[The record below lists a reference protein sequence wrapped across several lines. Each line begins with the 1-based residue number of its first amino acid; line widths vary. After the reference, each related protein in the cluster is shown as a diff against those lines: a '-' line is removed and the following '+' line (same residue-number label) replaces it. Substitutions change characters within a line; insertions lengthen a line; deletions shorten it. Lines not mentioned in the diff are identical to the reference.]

1 MNFEMT
7 FEWFWINER
16 DWTWIFMNQTDFF
29 WIWANPGC
37 FIFELT
43 HLSSFF
49 FDRHFEN
56 QYRLRNCESDL
67 GGQGLTLNESQ
78 YEPRDSCERLHRNI
92 IKMFINIIKIID
104 VILQLFPSWSLFRS
118 TSPCDRFSSY
128 RDANLYFIH
137 LLKSD
142 KNIKWGRFL
151 LFYKLITKADINQ
164 GQLNYAHWKLLE
176 WSGYIDVGDEMCWWH
191 LWDFGDSFGHFGHQH
206 QLSSTN
212 IKRCH
217 QHRNSVTN
225 IHKSS

>member
-1 MNFEMT
+1 MSNNKNEFDNELWIDFRVYESMNVTEH
-7 FEWFWINER
+7 ELSWIRLN
-16 DWTWIFMNQTDFF
+16 FF

-56 QYRLRNCESDL
+56 QYRLRNFESYL

-128 RDANLYFIH
+128 RDAN
-137 LLKSD
+137 
-142 KNIKWGRFL
+142 
-151 LFYKLITKADINQ
+151 
-164 GQLNYAHWKLLE
+164 
-176 WSGYIDVGDEMCWWH
+176 
-191 LWDFGDSFGHFGHQH
+191 
-206 QLSSTN
+206 
-212 IKRCH
+212 
-217 QHRNSVTN
+217 
-225 IHKSS
+225 

>member
-1 MNFEMT
+1 MEPSREFADELFVGLQLWLHIANCAPPMFERSTRIKWFPWCRIIKMNLTMNFELT
-7 FEWFWINER
+7 LEWFWINER
-16 DWTWIFMNQTDFF
+16 DWTWIIMNQTEFF

-128 RDANLYFIH
+128 RDGN
-137 LLKSD
+137 
-142 KNIKWGRFL
+142 
-151 LFYKLITKADINQ
+151 
-164 GQLNYAHWKLLE
+164 
-176 WSGYIDVGDEMCWWH
+176 
-191 LWDFGDSFGHFGHQH
+191 
-206 QLSSTN
+206 
-212 IKRCH
+212 
-217 QHRNSVTN
+217 
-225 IHKSS
+225 